1 MKRFNPLKIKIRHSW
16 ILIVLISLWSIKC
29 AGPKTSLSSGIEE
42 IRPGVVA
49 GYLEFKELPNSV
61 VLLPSPPEAGSAAFE
76 LDEEISKQTLEL
88 PDSARWAQAR
98 QDAILYF
105 PEALD
110 AFTGIPDVSI
120 SEEQTPNLVILL
132 RRTLSDAVLS
142 TYAAKNHYQRK
153 RPFMVNGKPTCTP
166 EEEEHLMKD
175 GSYPSGHA
183 AIGWA
188 WALILS
194 EIFPEKTN
202 HIIQRGREF
211 GESRVVCN
219 IHWQSDVNEGR
230 FMGAATLARLHA
242 NPVFL
247 ADLKAA
253 KEEVMKMKT
262 NPSEIR

>member
-1 MKRFNPLKIKIRHSW
+1 MKNNYTLEIKIRHAW
-16 ILIVLISLWSIKC
+16 IYIAIFPLLISTC
-29 AGPKTSLSSGIEE
+29 AGPKTSLSTRIEE

-49 GYLEFKELPNSV
+49 GYLEFKELPNSI
-61 VLLPSPPEAGSAAFE
+61 VLLPPPPEAGSAAFE
-76 LDEEISKQTLEL
+76 LDEEITQQILEL
-88 PDSARWAQAR
+88 SDSARWAQAR

-153 RPFMVNGKPTCTP
+153 RPFMVNRKPTCTP
-166 EEEEHLMKD
+166 EEEEQLMKD

-188 WALILS
+188 WALVLS

-242 NPVFL
+242 DPVFL

-253 KEEVMKMKT
+253 KKEVMNMKT
-262 NPSEIR
+262 NPSETR